1 MNFFRGLLSVGIIAG
16 CILNWFEFE
25 TDFGVFALNGLNWV
39 PVRILLYASI
49 ITTGYGFYNSYRGTN
64 ENSGIYL
71 INGLYGAGLS
81 VYIYLT
87 VVGNLESI
95 NLLADY
101 FAPEDFALQDY
112 YSLNNGV
119 GLFATGLFSLILFF
133 TGFDKAES
141 KERWKSTPDASMKQQ
156 HSNEKE
162 NTIILEWLKANPGK
176 SINDYYSNS

>member
-25 TDFGVFALNGLNWV
+25 TDLGVFALNGLNWV

-49 ITTGYGFYNSYRGTN
+49 ITTGYGFYNSYRGSN
-64 ENSGIYL
+64 ENSWIYL
-71 INGLYGAGLS
+71 TNGLYGAGIS

-95 NLLADY
+95 SMLSDY
-101 FAPEDFALQDY
+101 FATDDFSLTDY
-112 YSLNNGV
+112 YSMNNGI

-133 TGFDKAES
+133 TGFDKS
-141 KERWKSTPDASMKQQ
+141 DSQERWTNKPATSAKQN